1 MGKLKHSKFKNTGI
15 LFELLVRQIAADT
28 LSDKTCYATQI
39 IKRHFKKGS
48 ELTKELKLYQAL
60 TKENFDSQYKAQEFL
75 NIILKERAKL
85 NEGSL
90 RREKYN
96 LIKSIKESYMI
107 DDFFKY
113 RVSNYKELASAYKL
127 FENTETDSPRDY
139 IECKNTIFEAITQSD
154 VQIVNE
160 ATDKEYTSQ
169 PKEVRMLAYKF
180 LVDSFNS
187 KYTTLSESQPKEVRM
202 LAYKFLVDSFNS
214 KYTTLSESQQN
225 ILRNYI
231 NNVDNSGKLRNF
243 VIKEVKNLKSQFSKV
258 EISDKV
264 SQIKLNETIN
274 LMDNISKS
282 KVINENQVLSLL
294 RYHELLQELRRV
306 SNV

>member
-127 FENTETDSPRDY
+127 FENAETDSPRDY

-154 VQIVNE
+154 VQIVTE
-160 ATDKEYTSQ
+160 TTDKEY
-169 PKEVRMLAYKF
+169 A
-180 LVDSFNS
+180 
-187 KYTTLSESQPKEVRM
+187 SQPKEVRM

-225 ILRNYI
+225 VLRNYI

-243 VIKEVKNLKSQFSKV
+243 VVKEVKNLKLQFSKV
-258 EISDKV
+258 KISDKV

-294 RYHELLQELRRV
+294 RYHELLQALRRV